1 MKTRHVIALFAAAVF
16 ATPLSGQPV
25 SSRGP
30 QVGSTT
36 LNFNLLTDGT
46 VLSTQYP
53 GVTISNGLCATSD
66 YTAAFGRDRM
76 QVTNF
81 QDYTSQLCNGV
92 KGQGFTFTF
101 ALPISSFGFLGVT
114 NGGTISFTTANG
126 TLTPTANQ
134 GGPNVGFFGLTD
146 ATPFNSVQV
155 DVSGDGYIA
164 LDDVSYTTTTP
175 EPSSVALVAAGLL
188 AAFGF
193 ARRRKRRDGS
203 RTATD

>member
-188 AAFGF
+188 AALGF
-193 ARRRKRRDGS
+193 ARRRKRRGDS
-203 RTATD
+203 PTATD